1 MNACT
6 HTHTH
11 THFLHTHTSYTH
23 THTHTHTH
31 AHTVPS
37 RQTLINC
44 MNMGKRHHCG
54 VDGERQG
61 LPSDGCP
68 GAWAGRFVESLVQN
82 PKIREQCIYSGINV
96 FLNIS
101 RVERVNVLFFA
112 LRWKHNTRDTESQL
126 SKADAE
132 ITKSLLKW
140 VLKKMVILSGVA
152 PTWLH
157 QYLFFWGTCVYVVG
171 CKWNPGQS
179 WPGIKE
185 SFRALQNH

>member
-1 MNACT
+1 MSACI
-6 HTHTH
+6 HTRT
-11 THFLHTHTSYTH
+11 HTHTSYTH
-23 THTHTHTH
+23 THTHTLPIHIHTYT
-31 AHTVPS
+31 HTVPS

-44 MNMGKRHHCG
+44 TNMDKRHHCG
-54 VDGERQG
+54 VDGARQR
-61 LPSDGCP
+61 PPFDGCP
-68 GAWAGRFVESLVQN
+68 GFWAGCFVETLAQN
-82 PKIREQCIYSGINV
+82 QKIREWCICSGINV

-101 RVERVNVLFFA
+101 QVERVNVLFFA

-132 ITKSLLKW
+132 ITKSLLNW
-140 VLKKMVILSGVA
+140 VLKKMAILSGMA

>member
-1 MNACT
+1 MHVHT

-11 THFLHTHTSYTH
+11 THFPHTHTSYTH

-140 VLKKMVILSGVA
+140 VLKKMVIFK
-152 PTWLH
+152 WR
-157 QYLFFWGTCVYVVG
+157 GTNMVTPVFIFLGNVCVCCG
-171 CKWNPGQS
+171 
-179 WPGIKE
+179 
-185 SFRALQNH
+185 L

>member
-1 MNACT
+1 MW
-6 HTHTH
+6 
-11 THFLHTHTSYTH
+11 
-23 THTHTHTH
+23 
-31 AHTVPS
+31 
-37 RQTLINC
+37 
-44 MNMGKRHHCG
+44 
-54 VDGERQG
+54 
-61 LPSDGCP
+61 LPSSSL
-68 GAWAGRFVESLVQN
+68 GAFPVLQVLLPWYDISDLNNSYLLIWYQFHSRSIWTQN
-82 PKIREQCIYSGINV
+82 QKIREWCICSGINV

-101 RVERVNVLFFA
+101 QVERVNVLFFA

-140 VLKKMVILSGVA
+140 VLKKMAILSGMA